1 MTLQNTKTLKKQVA
15 PFEKSTT
22 KESIWQ
28 IINTVV
34 PFIALWYLAYISL
47 SVSYWLA
54 LSSHCASCRIFDKNF
69 HYIS

>member
-1 MTLQNTKTLKKQVA
+1 MTLQNTKSLKKQVA

-22 KESIWQ
+22 KESLWQ

-34 PFIALWYLAYISL
+34 PFITLWFLAYISL

-54 LSSHCASCRIFDKNF
+54 LSTDCSCCRIFSENF
-69 HYIS
+69 HYLS